1 MIRPSKHSN
10 PDQTV
15 IAVSALLLK
24 RLSKV
29 GVEKYDKLEEL
40 VANKVEGGEYLFLPS
55 LNLLYLLGVIDYHKK
70 SDTFEYVGAAR

>member
-10 PDQTV
+10 PNQTV
-15 IAVSALLLK
+15 IVVSALLLK